1 MVIANPIYDVVFKQL
16 MENNK
21 VAKFFIG
28 TLLEQNIG
36 SVEVIIKNE
45 IENAVNAVN
54 AMFAEKERKYLKQL
68 EEEKK
73 ELMQK
78 DKVLE

>member
-1 MVIANPIYDVVFKQL
+1 
-16 MENNK
+16 
-21 VAKFFIG
+21 
-28 TLLEQNIG
+28 
-36 SVEVIIKNE
+36 VEVIIKNE
-45 IENAVNAVN
+45 IENAVN

-68 EEEKK
+68 EEQKK